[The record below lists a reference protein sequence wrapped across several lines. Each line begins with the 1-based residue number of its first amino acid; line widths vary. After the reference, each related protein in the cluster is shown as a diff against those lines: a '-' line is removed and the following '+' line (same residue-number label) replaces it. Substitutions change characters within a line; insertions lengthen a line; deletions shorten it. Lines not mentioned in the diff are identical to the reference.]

1 MTCLLHIR
9 TTTAA
14 SPNTKRKERS
24 EDLEERNRGHS
35 KILESEVKA
44 SGSGTVLEWAE
55 KVGFVAK
62 ARKPPSAFQDS
73 TSSSY

>member
-24 EDLEERNRGHS
+24 EDLEEQNTVVDFQIQSGMETSRSRG
-35 KILESEVKA
+35 
-44 SGSGTVLEWAE
+44 
-55 KVGFVAK
+55 
-62 ARKPPSAFQDS
+62 Q
-73 TSSSY
+73 